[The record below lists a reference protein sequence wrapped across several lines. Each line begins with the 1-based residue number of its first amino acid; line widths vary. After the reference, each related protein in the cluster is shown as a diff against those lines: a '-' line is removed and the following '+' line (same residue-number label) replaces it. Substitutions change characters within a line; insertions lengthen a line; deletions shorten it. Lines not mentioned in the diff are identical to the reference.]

1 MEQCCVQRQDRSL
14 QKMVWNIYDLT
25 KQWRSSPVEK
35 KINLFIFS
43 LPGEIFNNIEPAG
56 GKFSQIILLTLFE
69 IFTYIKRITVQFT

>member
-1 MEQCCVQRQDRSL
+1 MLCTETRPFFTENGLEYLWFNKTMEVF
-14 QKMVWNIYDLT
+14 
-25 KQWRSSPVEK
+25 SSRK